1 MKNLKTFDEFL
12 NEGYSVNLK
21 RGSDRLT
28 SIDNEILQ
36 IALKGLPKNIIS
48 NIESVEGHG
57 SWTQTF
63 ETPNTIKNKTGV
75 TSYNFISIHFKNP
88 IGKMTSLIVGLKK
101 RTSGPGSGYIM
112 LCPTGGSSMPYS
124 NIKILPGYGGIAS
137 EFYEDEIETIKELYD
152 NEVKP
157 KI

>member
-1 MKNLKTFDEFL
+1 MKKLKTFDEFL

-21 RGSDRLT
+21 RGSARLT
-28 SIDNEILQ
+28 PIDNEILQ

-63 ETPNTIKNKTGV
+63 ETPITINNK
-75 TSYNFISIHFKNP
+75 
-88 IGKMTSLIVGLKK
+88 
-101 RTSGPGSGYIM
+101 
-112 LCPTGGSSMPYS
+112 
-124 NIKILPGYGGIAS
+124 KILTEYGSVVI
-137 EFYEDEIETIKELYD
+137 EYYEDEIETIKEWYD

-157 KI
+157 RI